1 MLDLLIYHLHIVGA
15 LYAFTKRWQ
24 EEGLK
29 GGFLALGIC
38 GLAFTILWSLTG
50 PVARMIMPQAAAPGA
65 WFTSDTLSLVLVLIP
80 GSIFFWL
87 FFYKGSDRTAKERDH
102 VD

>member
-38 GLAFTILWSLTG
+38 ALAFTILWSLTG
-50 PVARMIMPQAAAPGA
+50 PVARMIMPQAAVPGD
-65 WFTSDTLSLVLVLIP
+65 WFTSDTLSLILVLIP

-87 FFYKGSDRTAKERDH
+87 FFYKGSDRSVEERDE
-102 VD
+102 VE